1 MKVTLVIFALFM
13 SCIMVNVV
21 NAVVHPDPGQ
31 SADGALTV
39 RQAAAVPKAD
49 FSPYEI
55 ILSRKP
61 FGAPPVVP
69 PGNANVRPVK
79 PFIDDWRMCAITEDE
94 AGTRVGL
101 INIKDNTSYFLYIG
115 EIDGGVELVDADY
128 ETESAT
134 LRKGNEEGQ
143 VSMNSLRP
151 LGNSSSS
158 SVSPSVST
166 APDQPKRMTYIERLR
181 SRRKEQDEE
190 RKREE
195 KVSKTTKV
203 GGDEIEKHLQEY
215 NMELIRAGGELGPP
229 LPIPLTPEQD
239 AQLVDEGVLPPPD
252 E

>member
-1 MKVTLVIFALFM
+1 M
-13 SCIMVNVV
+13 SCIMV
-21 NAVVHPDPGQ
+21 NAVVHPDAGQ
-31 SADGALTV
+31 LAGAV
-39 RQAAAVPKAD
+39 RNAD

-101 INIKDNTSYFLYIG
+101 INIKDNSSYFLYIG

-158 SVSPSVST
+158 SVSPVSM

-195 KVSKTTKV
+195 KVSKTTKA
-203 GGDEIEKHLQEY
+203 GGDEIQKHLQEY
-215 NMELIRAGGELGPP
+215 NMELIRAGGDLGPP